1 MYLYQKFMFFPLGKK
16 YLIKDSKYSWNIS
29 ESESLSVMSDS
40 LLPHG
45 LYSPW
50 NSLGH
55 NTGVG
60 SLSLLQEIYPNQGW
74 NPGLPHCRQILYQLS
89 HQWKSVAETWKMLGF
104 LASGGEEFT
113 PGPMRRL
120 DSSELLCDKVLLKY
134 KRDRESFWHRHQKGA
149 ERVPPC

>member
-1 MYLYQKFMFFPLGKK
+1 MYLDQKFMFFPLGKK

-29 ESESLSVMSDS
+29 ESESFSVMSDS

-89 HQWKSVAETWKMLGF
+89 HQWKSVAEPWKMLGF
-104 LASGGEEFT
+104 LASGGEEFN
-113 PGPMRRL
+113 PGPVTRL

-134 KRDRESFWHRHQKGA
+134 KRHRESFWHRHQKGA